1 MESADDCSI
10 YSKIKGILN
19 SLSVQLQQSF
29 FMKKTA
35 TPSASNNAAG
45 IPGLLRI
52 AIGHHQAGRMAD
64 AEQAYRKVLAA
75 DPKNF
80 SALHLL
86 GILTHQTGHP
96 EQAVELIR
104 QAIKQDATNAVS
116 HNSLGSALNVLKK
129 WDEAAISFKKALALK
144 PDFAE
149 ASFHL
154 GGSLYAQGKL
164 DEAVTSYQHAIALM
178 PSYLEAHVNLGCI
191 FREQRKL
198 DLAIEQ
204 FRKVLAL
211 QSAYVEVQN
220 DLGTM
225 LHDLG
230 RFDEAAACFQAAL
243 ARKPDYIDAQYNL
256 GNTLLVQNQ
265 IDQAIGCFKTVLAHN
280 PTYAGASINLGN
292 AYKSKGM
299 LNEARDC
306 FQFVLTQNPN
316 YFEAHINLGNVLKD
330 QKQLDAAAD
339 RYLLGL
345 QIKPDYAE
353 AHYNLGMVRAE
364 QDRFAEAVACFQ
376 KALALKPTYPDA
388 LNNLG
393 NALVKQ
399 EHIQEAVDYYQKA
412 LALKPDF
419 VEAHNNLGNAY
430 KEQGRMN
437 EALQCFDQAL
447 ALQPDCVE
455 SYNNLG
461 IVLHAQGKLDKA
473 IASYLQAIAIKPSS
487 PEAYNNL
494 GNIYKDQGK
503 LDDALQ
509 CFLQTIK
516 LKPDSAEAYNNL
528 GNVSKDQ
535 GKLDDAL
542 AYFSKTLEL
551 KPGFVD
557 AFSNWLYTALYS
569 ARFTPE
575 ELLTAHQRF
584 AQQYEESL
592 KKLWQPHQNTR
603 DPLKRLKIGYV
614 SADLRRHPV
623 AYFIEP
629 ALQHH
634 DKSQVEVFCYY
645 NHTFYDD
652 VTQRLKTYADN
663 WIECK
668 GMTDDVL
675 AQRIHA
681 DGIDILIDLTG
692 HSAGN
697 RLRTFMRKPAPVQA
711 TYLGYPSTTGLTSI
725 DYRITDNY
733 LDPVG
738 MTEQFNTE
746 QLWRLPDVIS
756 CYRPRENSPDV
767 IDHPPAV
774 DNGYVT
780 FGCFNNFTKVNDRV
794 LAVWARILEKVPQ
807 SRLMLEISGLDGAQ
821 FRADVERRL
830 QESGLSLD
838 RMILVPRDTRNQ
850 YALYNRIDI
859 ALDPFPYNG
868 GTTSF
873 DTLWMGV
880 PFIALAGTHGV
891 ARMGVSTLTNAGL
904 AELVGQTEDEYCEV
918 AAALA
923 LDMARL
929 KNIRAGLRER
939 SLASP
944 LMDGPRFTRHMEQ
957 AYRAMWQRWCEAQSL
972 AQPSNQ

>member
-1 MESADDCSI
+1 
-10 YSKIKGILN
+10 
-19 SLSVQLQQSF
+19 
-29 FMKKTA
+29 MKKTALKTA
-35 TPSASNNAAG
+35 TPSAANTVTG
-45 IPGLLRI
+45 IPEMLRM
-52 AIGHHQAGRMAD
+52 AIGHHQAGRMAE

-80 SALHLL
+80 SALHLY
-86 GILTHQTGHP
+86 GILTHQAGHP
-96 EQAVELIR
+96 QQAVELIT

-116 HNSLGSALNVLKK
+116 HNSLGSALNALQR
-129 WDEAAISFKKALALK
+129 WEEAATSFQKALALK

-154 GGSLYAQGKL
+154 GGCLYAQGRL
-164 DEAVTSYQHAIALM
+164 DEAIISYQHAIAAM
-178 PSYLEAHVNLGCI
+178 PTYLEAHVNLGCI
-191 FREQRKL
+191 YREQRKL
-198 DLAIEQ
+198 EQAAEQ
-204 FRKVLAL
+204 FRNVLAL
-211 QSAYVEVQN
+211 RPDYVEVQN

-230 RFDEAAACFQAAL
+230 QLDEAAAYFQAAL

-256 GNTLLVQNQ
+256 GNTLLVQKKL
-265 IDQAIGCFKTVLAHN
+265 DQAVDCFKAVLARN
-280 PTYAGASINLGN
+280 STYAGASINLGN

-306 FQFVLTQNPN
+306 FQAVLLQNPN
-316 YFEAHINLGNVLKD
+316 YFEAHINLGNVLKE
-330 QKQLDAAAD
+330 QKQLDTAAD
-339 RYLLGL
+339 SYLRGL
-345 QIKPDYAE
+345 ELKPDYAE

-364 QDRFAEAVACFQ
+364 QNKFAEAIVCFQ
-376 KALALKPTYPDA
+376 KALTLKPAYPDA

-393 NALVKQ
+393 NAFIKL
-399 EHIQEAVDYYQKA
+399 EHIQEAVESYQKS
-412 LALKPDF
+412 LVLKPDL

-430 KEQGRMN
+430 KEQGRMDD
-437 EALQCFDQAL
+437 ALQCFNQAL

-473 IASYLQAIAIKPSS
+473 IASYQQAIAINPIS

-494 GNIYKDQGK
+494 GNIYKDQGR

-509 CFLQTIK
+509 CFQKTIA

-557 AFSNWLYTALYS
+557 ALSNWLYTALYS

-575 ELLTAHQRF
+575 ELLAAHQRF
-584 AQQYEESL
+584 AVQYEMPL
-592 KKLWQPHQNTR
+592 KKLWQPHQNVR
-603 DPLKRLKIGYV
+603 DPHKRLKIGYV
-614 SADLRRHPV
+614 SADFRRHPV

-629 ALQHH
+629 VLQHH
-634 DKSQVEVFCYY
+634 DKSHVEVFCYY
-645 NHTFYDD
+645 NQTFYDD
-652 VTQRLKTYADN
+652 VTHRLKTYADH
-663 WIECK
+663 WIECR

-675 AQRIHA
+675 AERVRA
-681 DGIDILIDLTG
+681 DGIDILIDLAG

-711 TYLGYPSTTGLTSI
+711 TYLGYPSTTGLKSI

-733 LDPVG
+733 FDPVG
-738 MTEQFNTE
+738 MTEAFNTE
-746 QLWRLPDVIS
+746 QLWRLPDVYS
-756 CYRPRENSPDV
+756 CYRPRENSPEV
-767 IDHPPAV
+767 IGHLPAE
-774 DNGYVT
+774 DNGFVT

-794 LAVWARILEKVPQ
+794 LFVWARILEKVPS
-807 SRLMLEISGLDGAQ
+807 SRLMLEITGLDSAQ
-821 FRADVERRL
+821 FRTEVESRL
-830 QESGLSLD
+830 QRLGLPSE
-838 RMILVPRDTRNQ
+838 RCILIPRDTKNQ
-850 YALYNRIDI
+850 YVLYNRIDI

-880 PFIALAGTHGV
+880 PFISLAGTHGA

-904 AELVGQTEDEYCEV
+904 AELVAQTENEYCDIAV
-918 AAALA
+918 TLA
-923 LDMARL
+923 LDKTRL
-929 KNIRAGLRER
+929 KNMRAGLRER
-939 SLASP
+939 SQASP
-944 LMDGPRFTRHMEQ
+944 LMDGLRFTRNMEQ
-957 AYRAMWQRWCEAQSL
+957 AYRAMWQRWCEAR
-972 AQPSNQ
+972 PSALSSDSQ